1 MLKKT
6 VATFVSIMLMASVT
20 FAQMPDNTIVYKD
33 ASKATSV
40 DNFDGVLL
48 SKELHDDSQA
58 DLFYKLNG
66 IWYNIE
72 DVGYEVDLKEI
83 PQVNYYNG
91 NGNITV
97 YEKHDGEEITDS
109 FYIKNID

>member
-1 MLKKT
+1 MLKKAI
-6 VATFVSIMLMASVT
+6 ATFVSVMLMASVT
-20 FAQMPDNTIVYKD
+20 FAQMPNNTIVYKD
-33 ASKATSV
+33 ANKATGV
-40 DNFDGVLL
+40 DNFDGALL
-48 SKELHDDSQA
+48 SEELYDANKA

-72 DVGYEVDLKEI
+72 DVSYEVDLDEI
-83 PQVNYYNG
+83 PQVNYHDK